1 VSRRSA
7 LYNQLSAF
15 AYQHSIV
22 VFQGQHSWRS
32 LPIQCRALN
41 LQASMLLEGLAVT
54 PTVNQRH
61 VASLA
66 KVSVC
71 QMWLGNAFAPCWG
84 SHFLGSAC
92 TQSLHASLLFLLP
105 LHASCLGLDLP
116 TRTHTHTSFK
126 SLKHWQA
133 CAAAGASPKL
143 CRCGHFI
150 FVVGM
155 EYLSQAAN
163 FSSRTACSHED
174 AGN

>member
-1 VSRRSA
+1 MSRRSA

-116 TRTHTHTSFK
+116 TRTHTHLIQK
-126 SLKHWQA
+126 LEALASL
-133 CAAAGASPKL
+133 CSS
-143 CRCGHFI
+143 RRI
-150 FVVGM
+150 
-155 EYLSQAAN
+155 SQAVQVWPLHLRCRYGISV
-163 FSSRTACSHED
+163 SSSQLLI
-174 AGN
+174 